1 MRRMLWVGVCLSVLL
16 AGVAMPASAQ
26 LRAEVVA
33 QGLSSPVAFVPDPTS
48 ASRFFIVQ
56 QGGLI
61 RMLENGTLSTFLDLR
76 SVIRTGGG
84 GEEGLL
90 GMAFA
95 PDAATSGRFFVNFTS
110 PDGDIVVSRFTRTPA
125 DAPTANPASRFDLI
139 WPGGQPYIPHPVN
152 SNHNGGHLAFGP
164 DGYLYIGTGDGG
176 GGNDPNHNAQNPD
189 SLLGK
194 MLRIDVNVPDGHPT
208 GYEIPLDNPFRDGQP
223 IPALG
228 EIWAFGLRNPWR
240 YSFDDHGPGATGALI
255 IGDVGQGAREEVDY
269 EPAGAGGRNYGWR
282 LREGTIATPGVPAT
296 PPAAYQPLTNPLFD
310 YERTIG
316 RAVTGGYVYRGTQL
330 PAAYRGRYFV
340 ADSMTSVVGS
350 VGLSVS
356 PSTGEAAVADVVEH
370 TAELG
375 GSLGGIV
382 SFARD
387 HEGEL
392 YLVTFAGRILKIVA
406 AGAPEAPT
414 ALQASVSDRNVTL
427 DWTPPASGPAP
438 GGYRLEAGSSSGA
451 SDIAVF
457 ATGPLPF
464 VGVAGVPDG
473 RYFVRVRGLANGAV
487 GPASNEVEVVVACA
501 PPAPAGLTH
510 TVNGH
515 TVSLSWS
522 PSTGATGYV
531 VEAGSSSG
539 LANLATLAV
548 ITSGLDVSSVPPGT
562 YYVRVR
568 GTNAC
573 GVGAPSA
580 EVVVSVP

>member
-26 LRAEVVA
+26 LRTEVVA

-61 RMLENGTLSTFLDLR
+61 RMLENGMLSTFLDLR

-110 PDGDIVVSRFTRTPA
+110 LAGDIVVARFTRTPA
-125 DAPTANPASRFDLI
+125 NAPTVDLSTRVDLI
-139 WPGGQPYIPHPVN
+139 WPGGLPYIPHPDN

-176 GGNDPNHNAQNPD
+176 GGNDPDHNAQNPD

-208 GYEIPLDNPFRDGQP
+208 GYQVPPDNPFDGQP

-240 YSFDDHGPGATGALI
+240 YSFDDLGPGATGALI

-282 LREGTIATPGVPAT
+282 LREGTIATPGVPAA
-296 PPAAYQPLTNPLFD
+296 PPAAYLPLTNPLFD
-310 YERTIG
+310 YVRTIG

-340 ADSMTSVVGS
+340 ADSATSVVGS

-356 PSTGEAAVADVVEH
+356 PATGEATVTDVVEH

-382 SFARD
+382 SFGRD

-406 AGAPEAPT
+406 AGAPGAPIG
-414 ALQASVSDRNVTL
+414 LQASVSGRNVTL
-427 DWTPPASGPAP
+427 AWTPPVGAPAP
-438 GGYRLEAGSSSGA
+438 LAYRLEAGSSHGA

-457 ATGPLPF
+457 TTAPSPS

-473 RYFVRVRGLANGAV
+473 RYFVRVRGIASGAV

-510 TVNGH
+510 TVSGD

-522 PSTGATGYV
+522 PSAGATGYL

-539 LANLATLAV
+539 LANLAALSV
-548 ITSGLDVSSVPPGT
+548 SHNGLDVSSVPPGT

-568 GTNAC
+568 ATNAC